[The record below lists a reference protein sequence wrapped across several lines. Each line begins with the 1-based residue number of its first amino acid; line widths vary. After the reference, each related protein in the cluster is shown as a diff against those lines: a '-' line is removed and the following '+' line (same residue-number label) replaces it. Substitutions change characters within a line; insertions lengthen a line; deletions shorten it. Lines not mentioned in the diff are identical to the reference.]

1 LRNIRA
7 ETQGNST
14 AHLSWQAKGSNVPSA
29 FVVQQRADSTAAWST
44 LGTVSAG
51 DSSSVD
57 SSRAVAYRFR
67 TQKLEIGTHQF
78 RVGLPQ
84 DAASAPRAVGNSDTE
99 SVQHYTG
106 PVTAEVKMDEAYRLS
121 TYPNPVRGRA
131 TVELAVKERQEVAVR
146 LYDVLGRRVA
156 TLRSGP
162 MPAQELQRFRL
173 NVSSTG
179 LTSGTYFLRVRG
191 ENFAATEQMTVV
203 R

>member
-1 LRNIRA
+1 M
-7 ETQGNST
+7 
-14 AHLSWQAKGSNVPSA
+14 
-29 FVVQQRADSTAAWST
+29 VQHRADSTAAWST
-44 LGTVSAG
+44 LGTVPVS
-51 DSSSVD
+51 DSSSVE

-67 TQKLEIGTHQF
+67 TEELEIGTHRF

-99 SVQHYTG
+99 SARRYTG

-121 TYPNPVRGRA
+121 AYPSPAREQA
-131 TVELAVKERQEVAVR
+131 TVELAVQERQEVAVR

-156 TLRSGP
+156 TLHSGP
-162 MPAQELQRFRL
+162 LPPQELRRL
-173 NVSSTG
+173 RLDVSSTG

-191 ENFAATEQMTVV
+191 EDFAATEQITVV